1 MASRSASYSPM
12 AEDIALYF
20 FPFGHRRLTSAWLFS
35 GLFTWTRPAGCNGRS
50 RTSRARQF
58 HQPASP
64 PRNPGL
70 AGIEG
75 RCALQARRFLLGYT
89 DRRPLSPCRSRHH
102 DVPLFV
108 VGPLFSKLRF
118 SQAALTGLSTW
129 RRDAIGTLIDVPC
142 LCKRGSAWFF
152 FSSNPLQRWAKTQ
165 RLKA

>member
-1 MASRSASYSPM
+1 MGAAARRGRASFINR
-12 AEDIALYF
+12 
-20 FPFGHRRLTSAWLFS
+20 
-35 GLFTWTRPAGCNGRS
+35 
-50 RTSRARQF
+50 RAR
-58 HQPASP
+58 HGTLGLLASK
-64 PRNPGL
+64 GD
-70 AGIEG
+70 A
-75 RCALQARRFLLGYT
+75 RCKHVAFFSDTPIVDRCHHVAHDIT
-89 DRRPLSPCRSRHH
+89 DHRG

-142 LCKRGSAWFF
+142 LCKRGSAWVF